1 MSAVA
6 FTKLFSTITES
17 TLWVEQP
24 HHVRIVWITMLAMSD
39 RDGYVA
45 ASVPGLA
52 ARARV
57 TVAEA
62 EEALGVFL
70 SPDRYSRTPDYEG
83 RRIRESMG
91 GWELLNH
98 GKYRRA
104 QSEDSERER
113 KRQWAEENRKRIAD
127 KRAAAAAAAT
137 ESESPRIATVAKS
150 SKVASASASPS
161 GSGSDLDPDPSLAR
175 LSERG
180 LPDPGALPLPLLPPP
195 EPSPRHDVDPSGAP
209 EPVQGSRPVWH
220 SLDGW
225 EAPPGLVTEAIA
237 MGLTVEAFDRRLLEL
252 RAGPIGG
259 RRGTFD
265 RTDFVR
271 LQLPKW
277 RTWEETERAKARAP
291 ASKFGPPAA
300 SNALK
305 GGGRWEPTGVHRK
318 FALAKGLTAAE
329 FEALA
334 QKYRAGEDWHDRGR
348 RDADERFGTVL
359 GKAAREKARGK

>member
-62 EEALGVFL
+62 EEALQVFL

-98 GKYRRA
+98 AKYRRA

-127 KRAAAAAAAT
+127 KRAAAAAAASV
-137 ESESPRIATVAKS
+137 SESPRIATVAKS

-161 GSGSDLDPDPSLAR
+161 GSDLDLDPEGD
-175 LSERG
+175 G
-180 LPDPGALPLPLLPPP
+180 GNPDSALPEP
-195 EPSPRHDVDPSGAP
+195 EPPRAVPSRKLA
-209 EPVQGSRPVWH
+209 WF
-220 SLDGW
+220 
-225 EAPPGLVTEAIA
+225 APPDFAPTDAHRTRCA
-237 MGLTVEAFDRRLLEL
+237 EL
-252 RAGPIGG
+252 RLDVGELVRAFRLHEFNREYSDWN
-259 RRGTFD
+259 RRFSRWIED
-265 RTDFVR
+265 EKVR
-271 LQLPKW
+271 
-277 RTWEETERAKARAP
+277 RETELGKART
-291 ASKFGPPAA
+291 SKFGPPAA

-305 GGGRWEPTGVHRK
+305 GGGLWESTGVHRK
-318 FALAKGLTAAE
+318 FALAKGLDPLEYA
-329 FEALA
+329 ALA
-334 QKYRAGEDWHDRGR
+334 QKYRAGEDWHDRTR
-348 RDADERFGTVL
+348 RDADERFGTLL